1 MSFFILRGRSSSVE
15 CRFDL
20 RNCIS
25 DSIQE
30 NPEQSHWKHHS
41 LLRFLS
47 IHKQVY
53 MQIISKSLIQ
63 VLLGFFFSITST
75 YYIHINLSVALSVIC
90 VLSAKFGTHVSKIPT
105 FFILF
110 LNRYFRRGWCYRLR
124 SMMLVLL
131 SFLLFWVLYI
141 RKLCALWIKDWFL
154 IFFC

>member
-105 FFILF
+105 FLFCSWTDILGEAGVTVYARWCWYCSAF
-110 LNRYFRRGWCYRLR
+110 YYFG
-124 SMMLVLL
+124 
-131 SFLLFWVLYI
+131 
-141 RKLCALWIKDWFL
+141 
-154 IFFC
+154 FCT